1 MTWRI
6 QKLFTVAA
14 IAAALLINSLPA
26 KPAEG
31 LAPAKPAPTAPER
44 QKKAASPSDCLG
56 GFIELLIS
64 RSAA

>member
-26 KPAEG
+26 KPEQPT
-31 LAPAKPAPTAPER
+31 PAKPAQATSKSAKKPAP
-44 QKKAASPSDCLG
+44 APSVCLG
-56 GFIELLIS
+56 GIIDLVIS

>member
-26 KPAEG
+26 KPET
-31 LAPAKPAPTAPER
+31 TAPSKPVPAISKSR
-44 QKKAASPSDCLG
+44 KKPGPSYCLG
-56 GFIELLIS
+56 EIIEVLVS